1 VKNEF
6 KLLSFPEFQGLLAN
20 ILEVEPGQIKP
31 EAFFVTDLGVD
42 SLKLADMLLQ
52 FQALGLEISPD
63 LAWRIQT
70 VGEAYKYYQDQA
82 GQ

>member
-1 VKNEF
+1 MKNEF
-6 KLLSFPEFQGLLAN
+6 KPLSFPEFQGLLAN
-20 ILEVEPGQIKP
+20 ILEVDPGQFKP
-31 EAFFVTDLGVD
+31 NAYFVTDLGVD
-42 SLKLADMLLQ
+42 SLKLADMILQ

-82 GQ
+82 G

>member
-1 VKNEF
+1 MKNESQ
-6 KLLSFPEFQGLLAN
+6 LLSFTEFQGLLAN

-70 VGEAYKYYQDQA
+70 VGKAYKYYQDQA